1 MKNQFET
8 KSDDVEVQHIQLING
23 EFNPEDAQRILLSLI
38 NSKIQY
44 HQVEIFSMEE
54 RFGIEATQSKDRI
67 EELKLSVRDIQ
78 EIIKEASD
86 AGMKLKVTSTVKI
99 QPVR

>member
-1 MKNQFET
+1 MKSQLES
-8 KSDDVEVQHIQLING
+8 KSSEAEVQHIQLING

-44 HQVEIFSMEE
+44 HQVEIFSLEE

-78 EIIKEASD
+78 EIIKEATE
-86 AGMKLKVTSTVKI
+86 AGMKLKVTSTVDI
-99 QPVR
+99 QLVR

>member
-1 MKNQFET
+1 MKIQLES
-8 KSDDVEVQHIQLING
+8 KSSEVEKQRIQLING
-23 EFNPEDAQRILLSLI
+23 DFNPKDAQRILLSII

-44 HQVEIFSMEE
+44 HQLEIFSLEE

-78 EIIKEASD
+78 EIIKEATE
-86 AGMKLKVTSTVKI
+86 AGMKLKVTSTVDI
-99 QPVR
+99 QLVR

>member
-1 MKNQFET
+1 MKNQLESKSNEFEL
-8 KSDDVEVQHIQLING
+8 QHIQLING

-44 HQVEIFSMEE
+44 HQVEIFSLEE

-78 EIIKEASD
+78 EIIKEATE
-86 AGMKLKVTSTVKI
+86 AGMKLKVISTVNI
-99 QPVR
+99 QLVR